1 MLPLFPSEL
10 FILMGIN
17 VFVALSLL
25 TSIFDGPFPEAA
37 PYIFQIAALS
47 GFGQIWINYA
57 FFFSSIETR
66 FWNSLL
72 YLTVT
77 VSTVIAVNLYI
88 AIKKRLFSVAGIFL
102 GVFTLP
108 INFASYFFVSSY
120 VNGQMIPIPPLP
132 TVPVECLY
140 IVLMACIVILGLSIL
155 IYYESSAFERMLKAH
170 QKRQHASKSFNVS
183 VNPSDD
189 HREHKKERR

>member
-47 GFGQIWINYA
+47 GFGQIWINYT
-57 FFFSSIETR
+57 FFFSFIEAR
-66 FWNSLL
+66 FWSSAL

-77 VSTVIAVNLYI
+77 VATVIAVNLYI
-88 AIKKRLFSVAGIFL
+88 VIKKRLLSIAGIFL

-108 INFASYFFVSSY
+108 TNFASYFFVSSY
-120 VNGQMIPIPPLP
+120 VNGHVIPIPLLP
-132 TVPVECLY
+132 VVPVETLY
-140 IVLMACIVILGLSIL
+140 IVLSACIIVLGLSIL
-155 IYYESSAFERMLKAH
+155 VYYESSAFERMLKAR
-170 QKRQHASKSFNVS
+170 QKQQHASKSFHVS
-183 VNPSDD
+183 VNPSNEIK
-189 HREHKKERR
+189 EHKKERR